1 VLVLGAIASW
11 KRPDL
16 ALEACSIARRS
27 YPRLRLRVVGGPLD
41 RDGERLLGSLRA
53 QASDL
58 GFVELPGR
66 VADPAHEL
74 SRASCL
80 LHCAEREPF
89 GMAVLEALAAGRPA
103 VVPAAAGPTEIVDET
118 CGIFYRPG
126 DAQAAAAALCEAL
139 ADPAR
144 AARLG
149 AAGRERARREFGLG
163 PARERYAAAVA
174 PLLQRRPGAGFGD
187 VDEATSRLAVV
198 TVTHNSEAELRGL
211 IASMRRHLPG
221 VRLVVVDCDS
231 RDESVAVAS
240 GAEFARV
247 IALGENVGFGRASNR
262 GLREVTE
269 PIAALL
275 NPDVELVDGSL
286 LGLADEALREDR
298 LLAPLVLYPDGS
310 RQDTVHSVPG
320 SAADLAHAVVP
331 PVALPGRLG
340 VPLAAWRARSPRP
353 VGWAVACALVART
366 DTLRVLGPFDE
377 RIFLYGEDLDLGLAA
392 RERGIE
398 TWFWPDARVIHHRA
412 HATARTFGGEPFEL
426 LARARHDV
434 VARRLGARRAR
445 LDDVAQAAT
454 FASRALLKRLL
465 GQGAERER
473 RQLDALRRVAGGVR

>member
-1 VLVLGAIASW
+1 
-11 KRPDL
+11 
-16 ALEACSIARRS
+16 
-27 YPRLRLRVVGGPLD
+27 VVGGPLD

-66 VADPAHEL
+66 VADPAREL

-80 LHCAEREPF
+80 LHCADREPF

-103 VVPAAAGPTEIVDET
+103 VVPDAAGPAEIVDET
-118 CGIFYRPG
+118 CGIFYRSG
-126 DAQAAAAALCEAL
+126 DAQAAAAALCDAL

-149 AAGRERARREFGLG
+149 AAGRERARRQFGLG
-163 PARERYAAAVA
+163 PAQERYAAALA
-174 PLLQRRPGAGFGD
+174 PLLRRRPGAVGPLPQGPPG
-187 VDEATSRLAVV
+187 LAVV
-198 TVTHNSEAELRGL
+198 TVTHNSEAELRRL

-247 IALGENVGFGRASNR
+247 IALGENVGFGRGSNR

-269 PIAALL
+269 PAAAFL

-286 LGLADEALREDR
+286 LSLAGEALRQDR

-320 SAADLAHAVVP
+320 SVADLAHAVVP
-331 PVALPGRLG
+331 PAALPGRLG
-340 VPLAAWRARSPRP
+340 VPLAAWRALSPRP

-366 DTLRVLGPFDE
+366 DTLRALGPFDE

-434 VARRLGARRAR
+434 VARRLGTRRAR